1 MEGVGALRI
10 LSSNA
15 VESILRRRIA
25 ATRQLTVIIK
35 HEGDGFVAMCAEL
48 DIASQGT
55 NVSEARENLRETLE
69 LFFEVAPNAEVQ
81 RRISSYAL

>member
-1 MEGVGALRI
+1 
-10 LSSNA
+10 
-15 VESILRRRIA
+15 
-25 ATRQLTVIIK
+25 
-35 HEGDGFVAMCAEL
+35 MCAEL

-55 NVSEARENLRETLE
+55 NVSEARENLREALE

>member
-1 MEGVGALRI
+1 MEAGAAGVSAGGRSGAEGVGALRI

-25 ATRQLTVIIK
+25 ATRQLTVIVK

-55 NVSEARENLRETLE
+55 NVSESRGELE
-69 LFFEVAPNAEVQ
+69 GGVGVVL
-81 RRISSYAL
+81 